1 MGRIAS
7 EMGVVPGTVTTMI
20 KSLSRDGLVRYE
32 PRIGVTLTQDGRKLA
47 LEVLRRHRLL
57 ELFLVKILGFDWSEI
72 HEEAEKL
79 EHSLSERLLERID
92 EILGK
97 PTFDPHG
104 DPIPTS
110 KGTIREQN
118 LRNLSE
124 FRTRQRVRV
133 RRILDQDSTFLRLIN
148 RYGLHPGTEVRIIE
162 NQPVA
167 GVIQLQIDH
176 GNSVV
181 LSIEAASKILVQ
193 ESSQQ

>member
-1 MGRIAS
+1 
-7 EMGVVPGTVTTMI
+7 MI
-20 KSLSRDGLVRYE
+20 KSLSRDGLVSYE
-32 PRIGVTLTQDGRKLA
+32 PWIGVTLTQDGTKLA

-110 KGTIREQN
+110 EGTIREQN

-148 RYGLHPGTEVRIIE
+148 RYGLHPGTELTIIE

-181 LSIEAASKILVQ
+181 LSIEVASRILAQ